1 MHVLIFNGF
10 NFSNWCE
17 QVQFHLGVLDLDLAF
32 EVEKHAAIIGTSSA
46 EEKSFHKAWERSN
59 ILSLMFMRM
68 SITNN
73 IKSTLPKTKSAKEFM
88 TFVENCSQII
98 DKSLTGTLMST
109 LSTIKFDDSRIMHE
123 HSFKLQIL
131 QQDLSY

>member
-1 MHVLIFNGF
+1 
-10 NFSNWCE
+10 
-17 QVQFHLGVLDLDLAF
+17 
-32 EVEKHAAIIGTSSA
+32 
-46 EEKSFHKAWERSN
+46 
-59 ILSLMFMRM
+59 MRM

-88 TFVENCSQII
+88 TFVEKCSQII

-123 HSFKLQIL
+123 HSFKL
-131 QQDLSY
+131 